1 MKTDGGAITVFQ
13 LMIPFLLVAISVV
26 AGQKETVL
34 DSRGNPEKA
43 NARYWRV
50 EDSSKAVVLNG
61 SKSSNDSTFTIQK
74 FGKSYKLAFGSADK
88 PTDVGLER
96 IRIEDYRLILS
107 NNSGFAVAFARALF

>member
-43 NARYWRV
+43 NARYY
-50 EDSSKAVVLNG
+50 SLPT
-61 SKSSNDSTFTIQK
+61 KSSNEQ
-74 FGKSYKLAFGSADK
+74 
-88 PTDVGLER
+88 
-96 IRIEDYRLILS
+96 
-107 NNSGFAVAFARALF
+107 